1 MEAVMSRIGRMLGL
15 RLHNSDRPVHAVPQS
30 QQTIP
35 SSPNTPSMKLRES
48 INQVTELRSKGH
60 TYKSIGQQLGFTKQR
75 VHQILRSAKTL
86 KENESLWT
94 HGLSARNVAILS
106 KLHIASREVAIH
118 AIKTGDIRPF
128 KWANYGATSY
138 TELCEWLGIKPV
150 ANTSNSRSS
159 RASKVCRH
167 CNKPL

>member
-60 TYKSIGQQLGFTKQR
+60 TYKAIGQQLGFTKQR

-86 KENESLWT
+86 KENENLWT

-106 KLHIASREVAIH
+106 KLHITSREVAIH
-118 AIKTGDIRPF
+118 AVNTGDIRPF

-138 TELCEWLGIKPV
+138 TELCEWLGIQPV
-150 ANTSNSRSS
+150 ANASNSRSS
-159 RASKVCRH
+159 RASKVCPH

>member
-30 QQTIP
+30 LQTIS
-35 SSPNTPSMKLRES
+35 SSPNTIAMKLRDS
-48 INQVTELRSKGH
+48 VNQVTELRSKGH
-60 TYKSIGQQLGFTKQR
+60 TYKAIGQQLGFTKQR

-86 KENESLWT
+86 KEKQALWT
-94 HGLSARNVAILS
+94 NGLSVRNVSILS
-106 KLHIASREVAIH
+106 KLHITSREVAIH

-138 TELCEWLGIKPV
+138 TELCEWLGIQPV
-150 ANTSNSRSS
+150 ANTANSRSS
-159 RASKVCRH
+159 RASKVCPH